1 MKKRISKTKL
11 YFVSFV
17 IVVTTIFLIIWMTRK
32 ESLYEASRKIHHA
45 VWDGNVRL
53 LMNYMKDSE
62 IELNQ
67 LTEDNLKKFCDN
79 IFRKN
84 LEGFTPDDQISFEMM
99 ESVGALL
106 SSRVYKHPDGRV
118 TALHLAV
125 YKTDGKPIVGTLISQ
140 MLMTILYTQID
151 DRTKP
156 MPSGKEQMLFHAQAI
171 DKILSQLQNTGL
183 PGLVREQRDGSY
195 RLFTWD
201 QFKHYWLELA
211 QRETELKNSS
221 FQR

>member
-1 MKKRISKTKL
+1 MKKSASKTKL
-11 YFVSFV
+11 YFISFIFIIAV
-17 IVVTTIFLIIWMTRK
+17 FFLIIWLMRK
-32 ESLYEASRKIHHA
+32 ESLYEVSRKIHHA

-67 LTEDNLKKFCDN
+67 LTEDNFKNFCDN
-79 IFRKN
+79 IFRKH

-99 ESVGALL
+99 DSVGALL

-125 YKTDGKPIVGTLISQ
+125 YKTDGKPIADALISQ
-140 MLMTILYTQID
+140 MLMTILYTQIED
-151 DRTKP
+151 PSKP
-156 MPSGKEQMLFHAQAI
+156 MPSGKEQMLFHAHAI
-171 DKILSQLQNTGL
+171 DKLLPQLQNTGL
-183 PGLVREQRDGSY
+183 PGLVREQRDGKY

-201 QFKHYWLELA
+201 QFKNYWLDAYNKQA
-211 QRETELKNSS
+211 Q
-221 FQR
+221 